1 MLSWWLPES
10 VSTYGPD
17 IDRLFSGG
25 ESFFDQAGWYDRLAR
40 FLAETPRG

>member
-17 IDRLFSGG
+17 IDRLFF
-25 ESFFDQAGWYDRLAR
+25 SFYYFANAGYFPFFRTLRA
-40 FLAETPRG
+40 LLTL